1 MPLTQMKLIDS
12 HVHFWDPQKLRY
24 VWLDNLPTL
33 NRVFLTQHV
42 PARVD
47 EIVFVQADC
56 AAAQSL
62 DEVNFVTAL
71 AQHDA
76 RVRGIVAFAPIEDA
90 ETLRA
95 HLAQL
100 KQNPLVKGVR
110 HLIQDETIGF
120 CTQPQFVSGARLL
133 ANYNFTF
140 DICIRHWQL
149 PDAIQLVRACPQINF
164 VLDHCGKPDIKNH
177 VLEPWRTHI
186 SELATLPHVFCK
198 LSGLVTEANHENWIS
213 EDLQPYIQHV
223 ITAFGID
230 RVMFGSDAPVAYL
243 ASTYERWVETLERA
257 TKHLMHA
264 EQEKLWHTN
273 AQKFYRL

>member
-1 MPLTQMKLIDS
+1 MKIIDS

-24 VWLDNLPTL
+24 VWLDSLPTL
-33 NRVFLTQHV
+33 NRAFLTDHV

-56 AAAQSL
+56 AAEQSL

-71 AQHDA
+71 AQNDA
-76 RVRGIVAFAPIEDA
+76 RVRGIVAFAPIEDSQN
-90 ETLRA
+90 LRA
-95 HLAQL
+95 HLNEL
-100 KQNPLVKGVR
+100 KQNALVKGVR
-110 HLIQDETIGF
+110 RLIQDEAIGF
-120 CTQPQFVSGARLL
+120 CTQPTFIHGVQLL
-133 ANYNFTF
+133 GEYNFTF
-140 DICIRHWQL
+140 DLCIRHWQL
-149 PDAIQLVRACPQINF
+149 PDAIQLVRACPHINF
-164 VLDHCGKPDIKNH
+164 VLDHCGKPDIKNQL
-177 VLEPWRTHI
+177 LEPWRENI

-198 LSGLVTEANHENWIS
+198 LSGLVTEAKHENWIS

-230 RVMFGSDAPVAYL
+230 RVVFGSDAPVAYL

-257 TKHLMHA
+257 TKNLTNA
-264 EQEKLWHTN
+264 EQEKLWRAN